1 MILNFA
7 VTRPYLR
14 LLYFT
19 LAWLVPTT
27 ASPPATTPGGKP
39 ERGPVRV
46 VVVGAGIAG
55 LAAAQS
61 LAARGFSVTVL
72 EAADRIGG
80 RIFTYRVLGVP
91 IDLGASWIHMPVGN
105 PLTALADHAD
115 ITRYQTDPSD
125 QAAFYADG
133 SPIPDADLRPH
144 DDYFEDVYARVLE
157 RARTLTQDIS
167 VQQALTEATAD
178 DALTA
183 EEQWFFDNLAAFSIK
198 GEIAEELPKCGLKAL
213 GELNEYAG
221 EDVLFPEGYDQ
232 LIAPMH
238 ANLDIRLGRR
248 VCIIDSRGE
257 QVMVAT
263 QSESYPCDAVLV
275 TVSLGVLQSG
285 AIRFVP
291 ELPATKVEAMDRL
304 GMGVL
309 NKVALHFE
317 KSAPWPFEQQN
328 IVFFSEEGGTELA
341 FLNLLEI
348 TGHKMLLTFTYADQA
363 RALEFQSD
371 AAIVARLMGQL
382 RAAYGEALPDP
393 AGSVVTRWAADL
405 NTFGAYSYAKVTGG
419 SAARGTLAEPIENKV
434 FFAGEAT
441 STHDPS
447 TVHGAYLSGRR
458 EADRIAAIKAP
469 LAARRPDTPREAPT
483 PAKTQRPKEQ

>member
-1 MILNFA
+1 MMQH
-7 VTRPYLR
+7 VTIPSPGFC
-14 LLYFT
+14 LLWFV
-19 LAWLVPTT
+19 LGGFPAIA
-27 ASPPATTPGGKP
+27 ASPPLQPAQPAEQGQ
-39 ERGPVRV
+39 VRV

-55 LAAAQS
+55 LTAAQS
-61 LAARGFSVTVL
+61 LATRGYTVTVL
-72 EAADRIGG
+72 EAANRIGG
-80 RIFTYRVLGVP
+80 RIFTDRTLGVP
-91 IDLGASWIHMPVGN
+91 VDLGASWIHMPVGN
-105 PLTALADHAD
+105 PLTVLADRANL
-115 ITRYQTDPSD
+115 TRFETDPRD

-133 SPIPDADLRPH
+133 TPITDAELSPH
-144 DDYFEDVYARVLE
+144 DDYFEDIYARVL
-157 RARTLTQDIS
+157 ARVGTIAQDIS
-167 VQQALTEATAD
+167 AQQALTEATGAD
-178 DALTA
+178 RLTA
-183 EEQWFFDNLAAFSIK
+183 DELWFFDNLAAFSIK

-257 QVMVAT
+257 DVMVAT

-291 ELPATKVEAMDRL
+291 ELPAAKVAAMDRL

-317 KSAPWPFEQQN
+317 ASAPWPFAHQN

-341 FLNLLEI
+341 FLNLLAI

-363 RALEFQSD
+363 RALELQSD

-393 AGSVVTRWAADL
+393 AGSVVTRWAGDL

-419 SAARGTLAEPIENKV
+419 GAARRTLAEPIENKV

-441 STHDPS
+441 SAQDPS
-447 TVHGAYLSGRR
+447 TVHGAYLSGLR
-458 EADRIAAIKAP
+458 EADRIAAVKAP

-483 PAKTQRPKEQ
+483 PAKTQRPQEQ